1 MKVKNKKI
9 VLTVLG
15 ILIVL
20 LSVIGITYAF
30 FSAKIKENNKTETVI
45 KTNELNIVFT
55 GTQEINC
62 SNIIPGDS
70 CIKKFTV
77 ENISNVPV
85 EYNIYM
91 EKITNEFNEDLVY
104 TLEDETGSVVG
115 ETPLPVTNKDKSYLK
130 TGINIEANTKKTY
143 TMKIL
148 YKYLDTPQDDYQG
161 KSFKGTLGID
171 TELVDNTYSMYG
183 TVYKNE
189 NNNKVLVTEGNL
201 VFFSEHQDVAITSD
215 GKFEATN
222 LETGNHEVYY
232 MGNIDAS
239 NMTKEEVKTQALC
252 TSTFKM
258 ATSSNEIILDCKNKN
273 DDYALKDI
281 TIKKEEKVINFSID
295 GKNYEAKEGTTWSNF
310 IQTNGKVIYP
320 ITKQTIYNRNKS
332 NQSLADYTFKT
343 YLDETNKKYDVLVIS
358 DSAWQTLLNETVSSL
373 PKKYKNIGLSG
384 AGVGIRVYDNLLI
397 YQNNI
402 QYKNSVTITNSS
414 VNKNAVFATSSV
426 FDPDGNVVKS
436 SDLIKSGSYTFEKL
450 TNTTLDKVNFTLNK
464 TYNGYTEDYYDC
476 NYVSSFNN
484 GGPASGNIYYS
495 DQITYENG
503 TYSLVSPKLFQVG
516 SDTTT
521 LIGKYSTFSD
531 SSTSNS
537 YLFRIGSLNESGA
550 IAEYYVISGGI
561 CETTDYSTCKYVIAT
576 NNGGPFSGSIYYS
589 DKITYENGTYS
600 LINPTLFQLG
610 SDNTTLVGKFSTF
623 SNSTTTGSN
632 IIRIEAMT
640 DSGGVG
646 KYYVISGGMC

>member
-104 TLEDETGSVVG
+104 TLEDETGSVIG

-130 TGINIEANTKKTY
+130 TAISIEANTKKTY

-148 YKYLDTPQDDYQG
+148 YKYLNTPQDDYQG

-189 NNNKVLVTEGNL
+189 GNNKVLVTEGNL

-239 NMTKEEVKTQALC
+239 SLTKEEIKNQALC

-273 DDYALKDI
+273 DDYSLKDI
-281 TIKKEEKVINFSID
+281 TIKKEEAELQ
-295 GKNYEAKEGTTWSNF
+295 GLLCRRA
-310 IQTNGKVIYP
+310 
-320 ITKQTIYNRNKS
+320 TKLHS
-332 NQSLADYTFKT
+332 EVCNQS
-343 YLDETNKKYDVLVIS
+343 
-358 DSAWQTLLNETVSSL
+358 
-373 PKKYKNIGLSG
+373 
-384 AGVGIRVYDNLLI
+384 
-397 YQNNI
+397 NNI
-402 QYKNSVTITNSS
+402 YYCHADGYLTGISEITYGKIGS
-414 VNKNAVFATSSV
+414 
-426 FDPDGNVVKS
+426 
-436 SDLIKSGSYTFEKL
+436 SGSYSVGDAYDCDVNGDGIFDDVTERFYYISTL
-450 TNTTLDKVNFTLNK
+450 TNGIEKDSNIAVLVYYNNVINGESSNEATSLSYDKSGKN
-464 TYNGYTEDYYDC
+464 
-476 NYVSSFNN
+476 NN
-484 GGPASGNIYYS
+484 GPVGLLSQLPTTKQWKNTKLSNS
-495 DQITYENG
+495 VRQITNENNELETSDGPLVKFSYEGYAARLLTYQELYKGCYDKKNTLTSMGGLNAKCKFLYEN
-503 TYSLVSPKLFQVG
+503 T
-516 SDTTT
+516 
-521 LIGKYSTFSD
+521 KYS
-531 SSTSNS
+531 SNS
-537 YLFRIGSLNESGA
+537 QYINSYWLETPSASDEH
-550 IAEYYVISGGI
+550 YVGEISGYYRSVDGANV
-561 CETTDYSTCKYVIAT
+561 SWWGLGVRPVIEV
-576 NNGGPFSGSIYYS
+576 PKERMQYY
-589 DKITYENGTYS
+589 
-600 LINPTLFQLG
+600 
-610 SDNTTLVGKFSTF
+610 
-623 SNSTTTGSN
+623 
-632 IIRIEAMT
+632 
-640 DSGGVG
+640 
-646 KYYVISGGMC
+646 